1 MARDANS
8 MLPCSVSY
16 ATDAII
22 KDEDDRDDDQTFDED
37 EEGQMDGDMQLPQC
51 LAMKKRTIDPKA
63 IQATEK
69 NEAVS
74 ESGKMAMPRSEE
86 DHVDVKASVGTAMAA
101 TTATT
106 TTSTTTTVTAA
117 ATKTAAETT
126 TSTTTTAAET
136 TTTMPR
142 SEEGRVDAKASE
154 SRAAAAALDTTRE
167 TNQLYGK
174 IWPKTEIVFAVHPR

>member
-74 ESGKMAMPRSEE
+74 ESGKMAMPRSDE
-86 DHVDVKASVGTAMAA
+86 DRVNAKASVGTAMAA

-117 ATKTAAETT
+117 ATKTEAAGT
-126 TSTTTTAAET
+126 T

-142 SEEGRVDAKASE
+142 SKKGRVDAKASE